1 MAFSRSPVLFL
12 AAAGKLLGL
21 EVNTHAVHAQAAH
34 GLLSSGCMHHPHEL
48 EYDAHEEE
56 YWTLELA
63 NSRPVPLRASA
74 DWMAWGS
81 KLDAKTAETKRSVAK
96 RD

>member
-1 MAFSRSPVLFL
+1 MSAH
-12 AAAGKLLGL
+12 AA
-21 EVNTHAVHAQAAH
+21 HAQAAH
-34 GLLSSGCMHHPHEL
+34 GLLSSGCMHHPHEP
-48 EYDAHEEE
+48 EYDRQEEKMWKE
-56 YWTLELA
+56 QLA

-81 KLDAKTAETKRSVAK
+81 RLDAWTAEAKSSVAK